1 MLEFFAN
8 ISTMKNNDQS
18 GFILMIII
26 MVAVAIAIIGFA
38 FYRIITVNASNTA
51 SGSSIYLK

>member
-1 MLEFFAN
+1 
-8 ISTMKNNDQS
+8 MKNNDQS